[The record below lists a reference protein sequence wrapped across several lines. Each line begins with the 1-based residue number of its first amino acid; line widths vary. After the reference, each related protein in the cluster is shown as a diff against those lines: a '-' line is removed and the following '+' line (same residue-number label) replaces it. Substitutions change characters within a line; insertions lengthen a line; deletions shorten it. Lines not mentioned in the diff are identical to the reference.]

1 MTHNN
6 LVSNCE
12 AMDVNLPYEQ
22 LIRPTT
28 ADFQEGLFCIE
39 KINDINSRTTEKITN
54 FYEFSTSLLPS
65 ILSRVW
71 TDYSSFGKNVIGNEN
86 HIDSQV

>member
-1 MTHNN
+1 MSKGVCLTHNN

-28 ADFQEGLFCIE
+28 ADFQEGLFYIE
-39 KINDINSRTTEKITN
+39 KINDINSRTTERN
-54 FYEFSTSLLPS
+54 NQFL
-65 ILSRVW
+65 
-71 TDYSSFGKNVIGNEN
+71 
-86 HIDSQV
+86 